1 MVSSQGAK
9 KKHIFNFSSKAAG
22 EKRETDIDVIDGVE
36 PGGRLAG
43 AAIEDFPQFS
53 HIWIQAFFTFS

>member
-1 MVSSQGAK
+1 MVSSQGDK
-9 KKHIFNFSSKAAG
+9 KKQRSLFNFSSKAAR

-43 AAIEDFPQFS
+43 ATIEDFPQFS
-53 HIWIQAFFTFS
+53 HI